1 MRLRLLPLPM
11 LLLLLMMMITLSLLS
26 YNKIKVSSVDVAADA
41 SAGADAAVTEALCQ
55 WPLLPT
61 RNASGQPVAWHQSI
75 LDIKT
80 TREPSYIFD
89 KQTHA
94 HTHRVTHAYSNHI
107 AHTHCC
113 SEIIFITYILT
124 FSIFSSSSCR

>member
-1 MRLRLLPLPM
+1 MNNVTMRLLPLPLPM
-11 LLLLLMMMITLSLLS
+11 LLLLLLMMMMITLSLLS

-41 SAGADAAVTEALCQ
+41 GAGAAVTEALCQ

-94 HTHRVTHAYSNHI
+94 HTHRVTHAYWSHI
-107 AHTHCC
+107 AHTHC
-113 SEIIFITYILT
+113 
-124 FSIFSSSSCR
+124 

>member
-1 MRLRLLPLPM
+1 MLPLPM
-11 LLLLLMMMITLSLLS
+11 LLLLLRLLLMMITLSLLS

-41 SAGADAAVTEALCQ
+41 DAGADASVTEALCQ

-61 RNASGQPVAWHQSI
+61 QNASGQPVAWHQSI

-94 HTHRVTHAYSNHI
+94 HKQTLRLTHVHTLAHAIES
-107 AHTHCC
+107 HCVYALL
-113 SEIIFITYILT
+113 E
-124 FSIFSSSSCR
+124 

>member
-1 MRLRLLPLPM
+1 MLPLPM
-11 LLLLLMMMITLSLLS
+11 LLLLLLMMITLSLLS
-26 YNKIKVSSVDVAADA
+26 YKKIKVSSVDVAAD
-41 SAGADAAVTEALCQ
+41 AGADAAVTEALCQ

-94 HTHRVTHAYSNHI
+94 HTHTHTRILGRMQSSHI
-107 AHTHCC
+107 AHTR
-113 SEIIFITYILT
+113 S
-124 FSIFSSSSCR
+124 